1 MRYGFEALA
10 VGVSD
15 VDRAKAFYEQL
26 GWRLDVDT
34 SPTPDIRIVQFTPPG
49 SDASILIGTGY
60 PMLEPGALR
69 GAHLVVKDIEAARR
83 DLQERGIDCGEVFHW
98 EPGGLT
104 PGPDPAHHDYGSYLR
119 FSDPDGNEWLVQEV
133 PSRDR

>member
-60 PMLEPGALR
+60 PMLDPGALR

-98 EPGGLT
+98 EPGGL
-104 PGPDPAHHDYGSYLR
+104 
-119 FSDPDGNEWLVQEV
+119 DGNEWLVQEV